1 MSERTL
7 DLTALDPFEAGF
19 PYEVFADLRAHDP
32 VWWHPATENTPGGEG
47 FWVISSYDA
56 LVQVARD
63 AATFSS
69 QTGPGRDGAG
79 GTLIEDL
86 PTGITGVYLQVT
98 DDPHHGRMRKLIS
111 SAFTP
116 RAVRALD
123 ENMRLRSAALV
134 DSIEERGSC
143 DFLMDVARELPLQV
157 IAEMIGVPQED
168 RHQLFEWTSVILDY
182 KDADLGQPTEQL
194 MQAGAAMYEYGTQLI
209 EKRRQ
214 SPTDDIFSHV
224 VHATLEENGEEQSL
238 SEGELHGFF
247 NLLFSAGSETT
258 RNAIAGGL
266 LALMEHPDQ
275 LALLRGEP
283 ELLPSAVEEILRW
296 TSPVYY
302 NRRTATVDT
311 TLCGQTIRAGQK
323 TTHWYP
329 PANRDPAVFENPE
342 TFDLRRSP
350 NPHVSFN
357 QGNHFCL
364 GANLARQEIAIL
376 LDEVLRRLD
385 AFELTGPVVY
395 SRSNKHAGMQTMPIQ
410 FTSRKK
416 NGES

>member
-1 MSERTL
+1 MSERSL

-19 PYEVFADLRAHDP
+19 PYEVFAELRTQDP

-182 KDADLGQPTEQL
+182 KNANLGQPTEQL
-194 MQAGAAMYEYGTQLI
+194 MQAGAAMYEYGTTLI

-275 LALLRGEP
+275 LALLRTEP
-283 ELLPSAVEEILRW
+283 ELMPSAVEEILRW

-311 TLCGQTIRAGQK
+311 TLCGKAIRAGQK

-364 GANLARQEIAIL
+364 GANLARQEISIL

-385 AFELTGPVVY
+385 EFERTGPVVY

-410 FTSRKK
+410 FTSRK
-416 NGES
+416 